1 MHTNTSTPTNNQ
13 RYQRSGDK
21 PDLRVYYAEFHAE
34 STGGFRSLRFQV
46 LHSQNRE
53 IAPTIAF
60 NHLFDSQ
67 GLGIP

>member
-1 MHTNTSTPTNNQ
+1 MVRN
-13 RYQRSGDK
+13 K
-21 PDLRVYYAEFHAE
+21 PDLGVYYAEFYAE
-34 STGGFRSLRFQV
+34 STGCFRFFRFQV